1 VVGDDSEALPQ
12 ILIVVGEDD
21 ARFATKCD
29 RVIKR
34 LGASSEHVEP
44 KATSAR
50 AIATR
55 PAALVLSTRRLAD
68 DAASYRQI
76 AEQAGAALVTVDAE
90 ALEPGELELLLDATL
105 SAAAAKAEAK
115 LPPAIGPFRSKPE

>member
-1 VVGDDSEALPQ
+1 VGDESEVLPQ
-12 ILIVVGEDD
+12 ILIVVGDDD

-29 RVIKR
+29 GVINR
-34 LGASSEHVEP
+34 LGASFEHVEP

-55 PAALVLSTRRLAD
+55 PAALVLSTRRLAE
-68 DAASYRQI
+68 DATTYQRIS
-76 AEQAGAALVTVDAE
+76 EQSGAALVTVDDE

-105 SAAAAKAEAK
+105 SAAAARAEAK
-115 LPPAIGPFRSKPE
+115 LPPAIGPFRGKPE